1 MLPIKRVAI
10 IGLGEVGRCI
20 AAAVGK
26 VDDWVAELC
35 EQVPRGEAIQLA
47 GTLNRPIRSE
57 PGDWLSGCDLVL
69 SAVSGTA
76 SEDVAMAVAAWLRPG
91 LCYVDLSTARPES
104 LARSAAFCEK
114 QGVDFIDGAI
124 MGSIALTGIRT
135 PILLSGP
142 AAEAGAR
149 LLEALGFRC
158 STLPSSR
165 PGDASS
171 LKLLRS
177 LFTKGLEALTVET
190 LLVAEAKG
198 LRDRLLEQLAVIDEA
213 PFANYLSILVTSH
226 VVHAC
231 RRLAEVEAAR
241 DELLRDGFDLASIE
255 ATIQRFRVTAL
266 RLDAEQPPAEATVEL
281 AGALAWL
288 SSGFAER
295 AAIVPNKK
303 EGGDHE

>member
-1 MLPIKRVAI
+1 
-10 IGLGEVGRCI
+10 
-20 AAAVGK
+20 
-26 VDDWVAELC
+26 
-35 EQVPRGEAIQLA
+35 
-47 GTLNRPIRSE
+47 
-57 PGDWLSGCDLVL
+57 
-69 SAVSGTA
+69 
-76 SEDVAMAVAAWLRPG
+76 MAVAAWLRPG